1 MQAFRSLASL
11 FRRNVSQEVLAPNTV
26 NSKLSSHAIQ
36 QPIVWIDCEM
46 TGLDIYNDHI
56 IEICCIITDQ
66 NLEIV
71 DEGYESVIHFD
82 NDVMSKMNDW
92 CIEHHGQSG
101 LTKKVLEST
110 KTLPQVESE
119 LLSYISQR
127 IEPNTGVMA
136 GNSIHMDKFF
146 MYREFPKVIDYL
158 FYRLIDVSTIYEI
171 CKRHNPALLKS
182 APRKKAAHTA
192 KADILES
199 IQQLKW
205 FQTHYLKSG

>member
-119 LLSYISQR
+119 LLSYMSQR

-136 GNSIHMDKFF
+136 GNSIHMDKFLCT
-146 MYREFPKVIDYL
+146 ESFPKL
-158 FYRLIDVSTIYEI
+158 STTCFIV
-171 CKRHNPALLKS
+171 
-182 APRKKAAHTA
+182 
-192 KADILES
+192 
-199 IQQLKW
+199 
-205 FQTHYLKSG
+205 